1 MDQPLTSVATE
12 APKVFTLRQVAQ
24 SIRRALDQATEN
36 RIWLVRAEIVKVRG
50 QLGRDH
56 VYLDLIDEAAGVKQ
70 AAMRGMIW
78 QASGRAIQQELGAEA
93 EQLLRAGTEIV
104 FHARVSFHEVHGLAL
119 QIERIDLQFMLGELE
134 RRMRAT
140 MEMLEKQGATQWN
153 KRIPM
158 PLLPQR
164 IALIGSPNTSGFRD
178 FCTVLLGHPARFRYD
193 LKVFAATVQGE
204 AAPASLLAA
213 IAQAEAWDPDLLVVV
228 RGGGAKLD
236 LDAFNHLEVCLKLA
250 RCLCPVWTGIG
261 HESDFVLADAVA
273 HTACKTPTETAQRIL
288 RISEEL
294 WAQLWHAGQRLS
306 EHARNATR
314 SQEAQLRHYV
324 RQLEQ
329 SVAHR
334 LDAAALRLDNASRSM
349 REWSLSRCQYASEQ
363 LDALSKRLQELSRHA
378 MENERRRLVELER
391 TVHALDPA
399 HTLARGFS
407 IAWQSNRPVTEA
419 ARLDPGLPVQ
429 VQLHV
434 GWLEAQV
441 TQVHPEPFPVPGS
454 KGHTP
459 APEEIPTDSKD
470 IPS

>member
-1 MDQPLTSVATE
+1 MERE

-24 SIRRALDQATEN
+24 SIRRALDLATEN
-36 RIWLVRAEIVKVRG
+36 RVWLVRAEIVKVRG
-50 QLGRDH
+50 KLGREH
-56 VYLDLIDEAAGVKQ
+56 VYLDLIDESAGVKQ

-78 QASGRAIQQELGAEA
+78 QANGRAIQQELGAEA

-134 RRMRAT
+134 RRMRVT
-140 MEMLEKQGATQWN
+140 MELVEKQGATQWN

-158 PLLPQR
+158 PALPQR

-178 FCTVLLGHPARFRYD
+178 FCTVLLGHPARFRYE
-193 LKVFAATVQGE
+193 LRVFAATVQGD
-204 AAPASLLAA
+204 AAPASLLSA
-213 IAQAEAWDPDLLVVV
+213 IAQAEDWNPDLVVVV

-294 WAQLWHAGQRLS
+294 LAQLWQAGQRLS
-306 EHARNATR
+306 EHARHATR
-314 SQEAQLRHYV
+314 AQEALLRHLA
-324 RQLEQ
+324 RQLDQ

-334 LDAAALRLDNASRSM
+334 LDAATLRLDHASRSV
-349 REWSLSRCQYASEQ
+349 REWGMSRCHAASEQ
-363 LDALSKRLQELSRHA
+363 LAQLSQRLQELSRNA
-378 MENERRRLVELER
+378 MESERRRLAELER
-391 TVHALDPA
+391 TVHALDPV

-407 IAWQSNRPVTEA
+407 ITWQAERPVTSVQQ
-419 ARLDPGLPVQ
+419 LDPGLPIR
-429 VQLHV
+429 VQLHA

-441 TQVHPEPFPVPGS
+441 THVHPQHFIA
-454 KGHTP
+454 HTAETKADGQQMNSTASP
-459 APEEIPTDSKD
+459 QSLP
-470 IPS
+470 

>member
-1 MDQPLTSVATE
+1 MVQPLTAVATE
-12 APKVFTLRQVAQ
+12 APRVFTLRQVAQ

-56 VYLDLIDEAAGVKQ
+56 VYLDLIDEAGGVKQ

-93 EQLLRAGTEIV
+93 DQLLRAGTEIV

-134 RRMRAT
+134 RRMRVT
-140 MEMLEKQGATQWN
+140 MELLEKQGATQWN

-158 PLLPQR
+158 PVLPHR

-193 LKVFAATVQGE
+193 LKVFAATVQGD
-204 AAPASLLAA
+204 AAPASLIAA
-213 IAQAEAWDPDLLVVV
+213 IAQAEAWNPDLLVVV

-273 HTACKTPTETAQRIL
+273 HTSCKTPTETAQRIL

-294 WAQLWHAGQRLS
+294 YALLWQAGQRLS

-314 SQEAQLRHYV
+314 SQEAQLRHYA

-329 SVAHR
+329 AVAHR
-334 LDAAALRLDNASRSM
+334 LDAAALRLDHANRSM
-349 REWSLSRCQYASEQ
+349 REWGMSRCQAASEQ
-363 LDALSKRLQELSRHA
+363 LAQLSQRLQELSRNV
-378 MENERRRLVELER
+378 MENERRRLLELER
-391 TVHALDPA
+391 TVHALDPV

-407 IAWQSNRPVTEA
+407 ITWQSERPVTDA
-419 ARLDPGLPVQ
+419 NQLDPQLPVRI
-429 VQLHV
+429 QLHS
-434 GWLEAQV
+434 GWLEAHV
-441 TQVHPEPFPVPGS
+441 AQVHVEAFPVPVSGE
-454 KGHTP
+454 P
-459 APEEIPTDSKD
+459 ADDPKEKTSDSKD
-470 IPS
+470 IFS